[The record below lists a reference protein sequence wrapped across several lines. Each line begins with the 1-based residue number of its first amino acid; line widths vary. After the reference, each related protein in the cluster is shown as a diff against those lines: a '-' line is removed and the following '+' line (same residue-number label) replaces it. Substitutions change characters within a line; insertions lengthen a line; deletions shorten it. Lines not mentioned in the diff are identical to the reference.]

1 MWIILGVLA
10 VLVIFVWSTYNKLIR
25 LKNRIQNSWA
35 QINVE
40 LKRRYDLIPNLVNAV
55 KGYMK
60 YEKETLEAV
69 IQARNT
75 CISSSS
81 VASQGKAENVLTGA
95 LRQLFAVAEKYPDL
109 KSNENLM
116 KMQEELTNTEN
127 RIAFS
132 RQFYNDI
139 VLKFNE
145 EIMLFPRNIVASIF
159 GFKKQDYFEVEIE
172 KVSNAP
178 KVDLNFEA

>member
-1 MWIILGVLA
+1 
-10 VLVIFVWSTYNKLIR
+10 VWSTYNKLIR

-40 LKRRYDLIPNLVNAV
+40 LKRRYDLIPNLVNTV

-69 IQARNT
+69 VKARNT
-75 CISSSS
+75 CISSDT
-81 VASQGKAENVLTGA
+81 VASQGKAENALSGA
-95 LRQLFAVAEKYPDL
+95 LRQLFAVVENYPDL

-139 VLKFNE
+139 ILKFNE
-145 EIMLFPRNIVASIF
+145 GIMLFPGNIVASVF
-159 GFKKQDYFEVEIE
+159 GFKKHDYFEVDIE